1 MVDRRCVAGFGG
13 RISYRYDINA
23 AHLNQNELIIRD
35 FESEIIRFQ
44 TQSQE
49 LVQNTR
55 ISGIIPLARR
65 GIDMNK
71 IHRQHC
77 CCFTGHRP
85 EKLHRDAQGAITALA
100 TAIDRAIAE
109 GYTTF
114 ISGMAKGIDI
124 WAAEI
129 VLNRRA
135 QNPEIKL
142 ICAVPYPGF
151 ELGRKDEWTERILR
165 IMFEANSVK
174 FVREKYSRSVFQI
187 RNIWMVDHS
196 SLLIA
201 AYDGEAGG
209 TKNTIDYALREGHC
223 QIQYI

>member
-1 MVDRRCVAGFGG
+1 MDKFDR
-13 RISYRYDINA
+13 
-23 AHLNQNELIIRD
+23 L
-35 FESEIIRFQ
+35 
-44 TQSQE
+44 
-49 LVQNTR
+49 
-55 ISGIIPLARR
+55 
-65 GIDMNK
+65 
-71 IHRQHC
+71 HC
-77 CCFTGHRP
+77 CCFSGHRP
-85 EKLHRDAQGAITALA
+85 EKLHRSTEEAIAALTA
-100 TAIDRAIAE
+100 AIDQAIAE

-114 ISGMAKGIDI
+114 ISGMAKGVDI

-129 VLNRRA
+129 VLDRRA

-165 IMFEANSVK
+165 IMFEADTTK
-174 FVREKYSRSVFQI
+174 FVRERYSRDVFQA

-201 AYDGEAGG
+201 AYDGKSGG
-209 TKNTIDYALREGHC
+209 TKNTIDYALRKGHC

>member
-1 MVDRRCVAGFGG
+1 MDK
-13 RISYRYDINA
+13 
-23 AHLNQNELIIRD
+23 
-35 FESEIIRFQ
+35 
-44 TQSQE
+44 
-49 LVQNTR
+49 
-55 ISGIIPLARR
+55 
-65 GIDMNK
+65 ID
-71 IHRQHC
+71 RQHC
-77 CCFTGHRP
+77 CCFSGHRP
-85 EKLHRDAQGAITALA
+85 EKLHRSAQEAITVLA
-100 TAIDRAIAE
+100 AAIDQAIAE

-114 ISGMAKGIDI
+114 ISGMAKGVDI

-129 VLNRRA
+129 VLDRRA

-151 ELGRKDEWTERILR
+151 ELGKKGKWTERILR
-165 IMFEANSVK
+165 IMSDANSVK

>member
-1 MVDRRCVAGFGG
+1 MEVYTCCFFYAYNSQFNVGCHKRL
-13 RISYRYDINA
+13 S
-23 AHLNQNELIIRD
+23 IIHGLAE
-35 FESEIIRFQ
+35 FESQ
-44 TQSQE
+44 
-49 LVQNTR
+49 
-55 ISGIIPLARR
+55 P
-65 GIDMNK
+65 
-71 IHRQHC
+71 
-77 CCFTGHRP
+77 
-85 EKLHRDAQGAITALA
+85 
-100 TAIDRAIAE
+100 
-109 GYTTF
+109 
-114 ISGMAKGIDI
+114 
-124 WAAEI
+124 
-129 VLNRRA
+129 A

-165 IMFEANSVK
+165 IMFEADTTK
-174 FVREKYSRSVFQI
+174 FVRERYSRDVFQI

>member
-1 MVDRRCVAGFGG
+1 MDKIDRR
-13 RISYRYDINA
+13 Y
-23 AHLNQNELIIRD
+23 
-35 FESEIIRFQ
+35 
-44 TQSQE
+44 
-49 LVQNTR
+49 
-55 ISGIIPLARR
+55 
-65 GIDMNK
+65 
-71 IHRQHC
+71 C

-85 EKLHRDAQGAITALA
+85 GKLHRSEEATITALSV
-100 TAIDRAIAE
+100 AIDKAIAA
-109 GYTTF
+109 GYTIF

-129 VLNRRA
+129 VLDRRS
-135 QNPEIKL
+135 QNPDIKL
-142 ICAVPYPGF
+142 VCAVPYPGF
-151 ELGRKDEWTERILR
+151 EIRKRGEWTNRLLR
-165 IMFEANSVK
+165 IMFTADTTK
-174 FVREKYSRSVFQI
+174 FIREKYSRDVFQI